1 MIGKNETTERENAIL
16 AKGKNLFFECLDRFN
31 VPVEEQVKLWDL
43 AFSAGEIVQNSKS
56 AADIKRFS
64 KSLDEVF
71 NV

>member
-64 KSLDEVF
+64 KSLDGVF